1 MRDDLGATVGSAR
14 VDVGARRNR
23 SAGRLRR
30 SDSRARGRKNKTDT
44 DEPFREMRDIELD
57 SVDKSI
63 LYYLQQDARRTSS
76 NDIAEKLDLSSST
89 VRTRLNKLEESG
101 IVRGYHVDID
111 YDLAGYP
118 LYTKI
123 ICTAP
128 VTERDT
134 LANRAQEIHGVTAVR
149 EIMTGKRNVYVNAI
163 GRTHNDLNRIAE
175 ELDELGLDIVDEQ
188 LIRDE
193 YVCPYHGFIDADD
206 ESLPIETG
214 DEGET

>member
-1 MRDDLGATVGSAR
+1 MKDGV
-14 VDVGARRNR
+14 
-23 SAGRLRR
+23 
-30 SDSRARGRKNKTDT
+30 
-44 DEPFREMRDIELD
+44 LD

-63 LYYLQQDARRTSS
+63 LYHLQQDARKTSS
-76 NDIAEKLDLSSST
+76 SDIAEKLDLSPST

-101 IVRGYHVDID
+101 IIRGYHIDID

-128 VTERDT
+128 ITDRNR
-134 LANRAQEIHGVTAVR
+134 LAKEAQKVSGVTAVR

-163 GRTHNDLNRIAE
+163 GQSHDDLNRIAE
-175 ELDELGLDIVDEQ
+175 ALDGLGLDIVDEQ

-193 YVCPYHGFIDADD
+193 YVCPYQGFHKE
-206 ESLPIETG
+206 ESEPRPSPAGEET
-214 DEGET
+214 EE

>member
-1 MRDDLGATVGSAR
+1 MKDG
-14 VDVGARRNR
+14 
-23 SAGRLRR
+23 
-30 SDSRARGRKNKTDT
+30 
-44 DEPFREMRDIELD
+44 ELD
-57 SVDKSI
+57 SVDRRI
-63 LYYLQQDARRTSS
+63 LYHLQKDARHASS
-76 NDIAEKLDLSSST
+76 SDIADRIGVSAST

-128 VTERDT
+128 VPERGDLT
-134 LANRAQEIHGVTAVR
+134 KRAREVDGVTAVR

-163 GRTHNDLNRIAE
+163 GADHDDLNRITE
-175 ELDELGLDIVDEQ
+175 NLDEIGLEIVDEQ

-193 YVCPYHGFIDADD
+193 YVCQYHGFLDREEAGSLD
-206 ESLPIETG
+206 EPSR
-214 DEGET
+214 

>member
-1 MRDDLGATVGSAR
+1 MKDG
-14 VDVGARRNR
+14 
-23 SAGRLRR
+23 
-30 SDSRARGRKNKTDT
+30 
-44 DEPFREMRDIELD
+44 ELD
-57 SVDKSI
+57 SVDRSI

-76 NDIAEKLDLSSST
+76 SDIAKQLDLSSST

-101 IVRGYHVDID
+101 IIRGYHIDID

-128 VTERDT
+128 VTERDS
-134 LANRAQEIHGVTAVR
+134 LANEARKIHGVTAVR

-163 GRTHNDLNRIAE
+163 GEDHDDLNRIAE
-175 ELDELGLDIVDEQ
+175 ELDDIGLEIVDEQ

-193 YVCPYHGFIDADD
+193 YVCPYHGFLDAGDGSPPVDADD
-206 ESLPIETG
+206 DVTEH
-214 DEGET
+214 

>member
-1 MRDDLGATVGSAR
+1 MR
-14 VDVGARRNR
+14 
-23 SAGRLRR
+23 
-30 SDSRARGRKNKTDT
+30 
-44 DEPFREMRDIELD
+44 EHELD
-57 SVDKSI
+57 AVDKSI

-128 VTERDT
+128 VTERDS
-134 LANRAQEIHGVTAVR
+134 LANRAREVHGVTAVR
-149 EIMTGKRNVYVNAI
+149 EIMTGQRNVYVNAI
-163 GRTHNDLNRIAE
+163 GRTHDDLIRIAG
-175 ELDELGLDIVDEQ
+175 ELDGLGLDIVDEQ

-193 YVCPYHGFIDADD
+193 YICPYHGFLDTDD
-206 ESLPIETG
+206 ESPALETEDADG
-214 DEGET
+214 T